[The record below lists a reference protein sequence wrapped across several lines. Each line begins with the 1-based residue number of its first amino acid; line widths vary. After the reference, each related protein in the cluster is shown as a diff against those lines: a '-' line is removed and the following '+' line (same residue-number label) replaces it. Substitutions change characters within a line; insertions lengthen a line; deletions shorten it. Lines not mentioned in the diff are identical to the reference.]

1 MSVNTPGELTN
12 TLILAL
18 SQSQEQIQTIRDQ
31 GTRLERLQRDNERLR
46 KEVQL
51 SRQNDAERALSNEVD
66 RLKKELHDAKQQ
78 VHEAEQ
84 ERQEVEQL
92 RIDLVEA
99 TRHQHEPPQEQSNE
113 IDELFQKNV
122 EAQAEIY
129 KLKKKLRRYKEKA
142 NGRLGAPISS
152 PRSTFST
159 PEPSSPKRA
168 PLLVLPIEHS
178 ERIENSSPPRKRQKH
193 RDNSLQEL
201 HVNMRHSRSS
211 SNASKRSV
219 VEKKIAA
226 IPLLAEDGDD
236 HMVEEQNTGRTPAT
250 RKRSMYDRL
259 DGLLTAPVASRSPLS
274 RTSPATAQDTS
285 TPSPLSKRPPVISN
299 IDHTTNE
306 VPLPS
311 ATIARES
318 EEIHDDTTEAN
329 TAQPRPTISSRPSN
343 RSSRRPSENTEPLRS
358 KPLDKLSSYHF
369 KPNPRWIDTAGRTI
383 DDYLHGRNRQ
393 RIDMIAATLPQ
404 MPGQHERGEKL
415 TDDELL
421 LRFLGPNS
429 EQKIAALTNIA
440 RNNLL
445 AEARVKFVAEKFGR
459 QRVDYDKEADPPGFW
474 TMDMPGTQE
483 DAENKKK
490 AKELERAETKKK
502 YDDAISG
509 NGRWIFADE

>member
-129 KLKKKLRRYKEKA
+129 KLKKKLRQYKEKA
-142 NGRLGAPISS
+142 NGRL
-152 PRSTFST
+152 
-159 PEPSSPKRA
+159 
-168 PLLVLPIEHS
+168 EHS

-236 HMVEEQNTGRTPAT
+236 HVVEEQNTGRTPAT
-250 RKRSMYDRL
+250 RKRSMHDRL
-259 DGLLTAPVASRSPLS
+259 DGLLAAPVASRSPLS

-318 EEIHDDTTEAN
+318 EEIHADTTEAN